1 MSGQEFATELH
12 GTWVQWAT
20 YQSRRERHDLIL
32 SDKYLRFCVVTT
44 TLRLYASASESD
56 CYTSIDLGRMKSV
69 TRLACSTGDEHLVYL
84 LRISRSTDDSYEIGD
99 SAASQ
104 WSHRLRKIRR
114 PSARTHIIRFAPSA
128 PQFYDTLLKPKPGNF
143 DKLKCLIPRRT
154 SYRQYRARRS
164 MRRTLDNMSVQL
176 SNLDNASTLVSDSS
190 VPSSPSSSEV
200 ETPPQTPAESEF
212 MSCCSSSTGFNT
224 CGSRHMIFND
234 EERNPFPEESVPLF
248 AEEAG
253 PPFTSLAR
261 LINSPVEVRSSTWP
275 TPDEFNIMLEFETL
289 LESGTMTSQGWQQK
303 VRQKTIRLY
312 VKSLPKEISPVLLI
326 AGTFE
331 RIKAPPEIIVTMI
344 WEKAQRM
351 SWDTNILATR
361 TIEENDIGDIEHSVC
376 KFPSPLANREF
387 LKYRIRRF
395 EYQDY
400 PYVIVSRSCER
411 DECPVGK
418 GNVRAESIINGYV
431 IRPVEGD
438 PWQTN
443 ISIALSTD
451 VKGSIP
457 SWVVGFTAARV
468 PGRWVKNLEAAALKY
483 MKANNIERG
492 HDLSYLTSL
501 PN

>member
-1 MSGQEFATELH
+1 MSGQDFASELH

-32 SDKYLRFCVVTT
+32 SDKYLRFCFVTT
-44 TLRLYASASESD
+44 TLRLYSSASDSD
-56 CYTSIDLGRMKSV
+56 CYTSIDLARMKSV
-69 TRLACSTGDEHLVYL
+69 TRLACGDEHLVYI
-84 LRISRSTDDSYEIGD
+84 LRIGYSTDDTFQIGD
-99 SAASQ
+99 RNDSVVER
-104 WSHRLRKIRR
+104 WSYRLSKIRT
-114 PSARTHIIRFAPSA
+114 PCARTHILRFAPSA
-128 PQFYDTLLKPKPGNF
+128 PQFYDTLLKPKPGSLN
-143 DKLKCLIPRRT
+143 KLKCLIPRRT

-164 MRRTLDNMSVQL
+164 MRRTLDNMSVRL
-176 SNLDNASTLVSDSS
+176 STLDNTSVDS
-190 VPSSPSSSEV
+190 VSSPSSAD
-200 ETPPQTPAESEF
+200 TQAPADF
-212 MSCCSSSTGFNT
+212 MSCCSSATWFNT
-224 CGSRHMIFND
+224 CGSRHTSCDDDDSNL
-234 EERNPFPEESVPLF
+234 S
-248 AEEAG
+248 AEAAG

-261 LINSPVEVRSSTWP
+261 LINSSEEVRSSTWP

-289 LESGTMTSQGWQQK
+289 LESGTMTSQGWKQK

-312 VKSLPKEISPVLLI
+312 MKSLPKEISPVFLV
-326 AGTFE
+326 AAKFE
-331 RIKAPPEIIVTMI
+331 CINAPPEIIVTMI
-344 WEKAQRM
+344 WEKDERM

-361 TIEENDIGDIEHSVC
+361 TIEENDVGDIEHSVC
-376 KFPSPLANREF
+376 KFPSPMANREF

-431 IRPVEGD
+431 IRPMEED
-438 PWQTN
+438 PWRTN

-468 PGRWVKNLEAAALKY
+468 PGRWVKNLEAAAQKY
-483 MKANNIERG
+483 MKVNNIQRG
-492 HDLSYLTSL
+492 DDLSYLMSL